1 MTTNGS
7 YGSGIETFTKQVRGA
22 WCVVRGTSRWHFP
35 RTMDHA
41 RQFIDNP
48 DKTIRIP
55 ILAVGLIAKVMSSN
69 DFRELYDQY

>member
-1 MTTNGS
+1 MTMNGS

-22 WCVVRGTSRWHFP
+22 WYVGRRAGIS
-35 RTMDHA
+35 HA

-55 ILAVGLIAKVMSSN
+55 ILAVGLIAKIMSSN
-69 DFRELYDQY
+69 DFRELHDQY

>member
-1 MTTNGS
+1 
-7 YGSGIETFTKQVRGA
+7 
-22 WCVVRGTSRWHFP
+22 
-35 RTMDHA
+35 MDHA